1 VLEKVTG
8 DETLD
13 HNPPF
18 DNVQQPAEEVKKR
31 LNKKTKKMRLLLLQC
46 RVKWGGGGMGELQ
59 PPEPKH
65 VTTLTKPRN

>member
-18 DNVQQPAEEVKKR
+18 DNVQQPAEEVKK
-31 LNKKTKKMRLLLLQC
+31 NKLRDKQKNEVAVVTMQGEMGL
-46 RVKWGGGGMGELQ
+46 GGQGRA
-59 PPEPKH
+59 P
-65 VTTLTKPRN
+65 VT